1 MLYIDN
7 RSLLPKQTATPRIQT
22 IILNYRNQASTQ
34 YLQKTVNPFK
44 IIIYINAIQT
54 KPNPKMKSSPQNLI
68 ED

>member
-1 MLYIDN
+1 MLYIE
-7 RSLLPKQTATPRIQT
+7 TATPGIQA

-34 YLQKTVNPFK
+34 HLQKTLNPFKK